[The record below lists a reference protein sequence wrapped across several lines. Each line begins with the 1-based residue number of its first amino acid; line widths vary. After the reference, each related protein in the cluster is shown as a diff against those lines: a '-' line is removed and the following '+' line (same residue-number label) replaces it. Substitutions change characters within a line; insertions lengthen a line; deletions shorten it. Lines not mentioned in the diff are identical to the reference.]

1 MKHGTIL
8 EGAIEWDT
16 LVKIGGT
23 PSLATR
29 IIATAGRDSVA
40 LHKDLLDC
48 YTEGVEAWQ
57 EWCAQYP
64 TSAFTHEPARFF
76 PGSFGDKGCLV
87 IEQYLLAKG
96 LICETPCRNVLEDR
110 ALFRISFGPEY
121 GHPRALFKYLT
132 EEPRLGYVK
141 PSVDRIKALR
151 HFTYSAKDATVEQ
164 FVPKE

>member
-96 LICETPCRNVLEDR
+96 LICETPCRKI
-110 ALFRISFGPEY
+110 LFNNKTTFISKRSRKKSCRFMSKGRSWILSTPF
-121 GHPRALFKYLT
+121 L
-132 EEPRLGYVK
+132 
-141 PSVDRIKALR
+141 PSFYSFCITIKKI
-151 HFTYSAKDATVEQ
+151 FM
-164 FVPKE
+164 